1 MIILS
6 ERGAQPACREGRWI
20 VKFLFPCLS
29 PLSPK
34 KWDATKLSSLL
45 AISDTRL
52 HNTRTLLPLSLSL
65 CITEYSI
72 VFVRLLI
79 ESFSVF
85 LLTVGGLEPVISL
98 RGGLMWI
105 FTVLPSVRRGEC
117 GHTFHSL
124 RISLSSSTLHRH
136 RVTAPVQ
143 LHQSDPASSHLGI
156 GNKNREMWS
165 ENDWNSIQSQL
176 SITTIT
182 TFPLISPSFF
192 SSLVWRDASSWS
204 KPVGWQEEEEQFC

>member
-6 ERGAQPACREGRWI
+6 ERGAPPACRKGRWI

-52 HNTRTLLPLSLSL
+52 HNTRTQLPLSLSL

-79 ESFSVF
+79 ESFSVY
-85 LLTVGGLEPVISL
+85 LLTVGGFEPVI
-98 RGGLMWI
+98 R
-105 FTVLPSVRRGEC
+105 RRGELVVNIYC
-117 GHTFHSL
+117 WREENVATPSIHSESLYLILHTPLTLGHC
-124 RISLSSSTLHRH
+124 SS
-136 RVTAPVQ
+136 P
-143 LHQSDPASSHLGI
+143 DP
-156 GNKNREMWS
+156 
-165 ENDWNSIQSQL
+165 SI
-176 SITTIT
+176 
-182 TFPLISPSFF
+182 
-192 SSLVWRDASSWS
+192 
-204 KPVGWQEEEEQFC
+204 

>member
-6 ERGAQPACREGRWI
+6 ERGAPPACREGRWI

-98 RGGLMWI
+98 RGGLVVNI
-105 FTVLPSVRRGEC
+105 YCFTVSSERRMWPHLPFIENLSLILHTPPPP
-117 GHTFHSL
+117 GHC
-124 RISLSSSTLHRH
+124 SSP
-136 RVTAPVQ
+136 AP
-143 LHQSDPASSHLGI
+143 
-156 GNKNREMWS
+156 
-165 ENDWNSIQSQL
+165 SI
-176 SITTIT
+176 
-182 TFPLISPSFF
+182 
-192 SSLVWRDASSWS
+192 
-204 KPVGWQEEEEQFC
+204 